1 MSGYPTSTNI
11 PRVDGLSTDTPVLGR
26 HISHLA
32 YACVRESVRTRDWVM
47 IGRILFMTCRH
58 SGV

>member
-1 MSGYPTSTNI
+1 M
-11 PRVDGLSTDTPVLGR
+11 DGNAHDGF
-26 HISHLA
+26 SHLA

-47 IGRILFMTCRH
+47 SGCILFMTCRH

>member
-1 MSGYPTSTNI
+1 M
-11 PRVDGLSTDTPVLGR
+11 DGKPMMVFL
-26 HISHLA
+26 HLA